1 MPLEP
6 DSLASFSLPKKAE
19 QVYPAIENYAA
30 TWRTRW
36 TQWTGKPV
44 FFRLAAWNNWK
55 GIAF

>member
-44 FFRLAAWNNWK
+44 FFILAAWN
-55 GIAF
+55 